1 MKKNVLVIFLILYG
15 FSVLGQ
21 TGFNFKEDKKR
32 VSIPFQ
38 LINNLVFI
46 PVKVNGVE
54 LTFLLDSGVDETVL
68 FSLDEQKEINLN
80 NKETISLRGL
90 GSKEA
95 IEGIKS
101 TGNTL
106 ETKGMVS
113 KNHLLYVILDQE
125 FNLSSHVGIPVNGI
139 IGYPFF
145 KNNLIE
151 INYAKKKVYFYEDT
165 SKLRTKIQKKYKA
178 IPITVEGSKPYVTA
192 NVLVSGKAS
201 EVKLL
206 ADTGHSDAIW
216 LFASKSNKIDVPN
229 KNFDDYL
236 GKGFSG
242 DVLGKR
248 AIISEFE
255 IADFKFAN
263 PIAAFPDS
271 TSLQHVKMV
280 TGRLGSIGG
289 EIFKR
294 FSVIFDYQHE
304 KMFLRRNSNFKKAF
318 TYNKSGLEFRHAG
331 MQWVKETV
339 PLKVDIKPGASYALI
354 DDKIIDNF
362 KYKFKLKPVYEI
374 ANIRERSTASQS
386 GLQVG
391 DIIVSVNN
399 KDANKF
405 SLQEMNAF
413 LKSES
418 EKWITLVIER
428 KNQVLKFRFQLKN
441 IL

>member
-1 MKKNVLVIFLILYG
+1 MRKNVLVIFLIFSG

-21 TGFNFKEDKKR
+21 TGFNFKEDNKR

-46 PVKVNGVE
+46 PVKVNDVE
-54 LTFLLDSGVDETVL
+54 LTFLLDSGVEETIL
-68 FSLDEQKEINLN
+68 FSLDDQKEINLN

-95 IEGIKS
+95 IEGLKS

-106 ETKGMVS
+106 EVKGMIS
-113 KNHLLYVILDQE
+113 RNHLLYVILDQE

-145 KNNLIE
+145 KNNLVE
-151 INYAKKKVYFYEDT
+151 INYAKKRVYFYQDNN
-165 SKLRTKIQKKYKA
+165 KRRTKIEKKYKE
-178 IPITVEGSKPYVTA
+178 IPITLDRAKPYLTA
-192 NVLVSGKAS
+192 NVIVGNQSS
-201 EVKLL
+201 PVKLL
-206 ADTGHSDAIW
+206 VDTGHSDALW
-216 LFASKSNKIDVPN
+216 LFASKSSKITIPS

-242 DVLGKR
+242 DILGKR
-248 AIISEFE
+248 AIIAEFE
-255 IADFKFAN
+255 IAGFKFAN

-271 TSLQHVKMV
+271 TSLQHVKM
-280 TGRLGSIGG
+280 TSGRLGSVGG

-294 FSVIFDYQHE
+294 FSVIFDYQKE
-304 KMFLRRNSNFKKAF
+304 YMYLKKNSNFKGVFA
-318 TYNKSGLEFRHAG
+318 YNKSGIEFRNAG

-339 PLKVDIKPGASYALI
+339 SLRVEQKPGEYNGLRN
-354 DDKIIDNF
+354 DMYLNNF
-362 KYKFKLKPVYEI
+362 KYKFKLMPVYEI
-374 ANIRERSTASQS
+374 ANVRERSAASQS

-391 DIIVSVNN
+391 DIIVSINN
-399 KDANKF
+399 KEANRY
-405 SLQEMNAF
+405 SLQEMNSF
-413 LKSES
+413 LKSED
-418 EKWITLVIER
+418 EKWITLLVER
-428 KNQVLKFRFQLKN
+428 KNQLLKFRFQLKD

>member
-1 MKKNVLVIFLILYG
+1 MIKSVLVVLLSFIG

-21 TGFNFKEDKKR
+21 TGFNFKEDKER

-54 LTFLLDSGVDETVL
+54 LTFLLDSGVEETIL
-68 FSLDEQKEINLN
+68 FSLDDQKEINLN

-106 ETKGMVS
+106 EVKGMVS
-113 KNHLLYVILDQE
+113 QNHLLYVILDQE

-145 KNNLIE
+145 KNNLLE
-151 INYAKKKVYFYEDT
+151 INYAKKRVYFYQDT
-165 SKLRTKIQKKYKA
+165 NKKRAKIEKKYKE
-178 IPITVEGSKPYVTA
+178 IPITIEKAKPYITA
-192 NVLVSGKAS
+192 DVLVNRKPSQ
-201 EVKLL
+201 VKLL
-206 ADTGHSDAIW
+206 VDTGHSDAVW
-216 LFASKSNKIDVPN
+216 LFASRSSKIDVPN

-248 AIISEFE
+248 AIISEFK
-255 IADFKFAN
+255 IAGFKFVN

-280 TGRLGSIGG
+280 AGRLGSVGG
-289 EIFKR
+289 EIIKR

-304 KMFLRRNSNFKKAF
+304 KMFLKRNSLFKEAF
-318 TYNKSGLEFRHAG
+318 TYNKSGIELKHAG

-339 PLKVDIKPGASYALI
+339 SLKVEQKPSEYYGLI
-354 DDKIIDNF
+354 NDKVRDNF
-362 KYKFKLKPVYEI
+362 KYKFILKPVYEI
-374 ANIRERSTASQS
+374 ANVRERSTASES

-399 KDANKF
+399 KDANRY

-413 LKSES
+413 LKSEE

-428 KNQVLKFRFQLKN
+428 KSQLLKFRFQLKN